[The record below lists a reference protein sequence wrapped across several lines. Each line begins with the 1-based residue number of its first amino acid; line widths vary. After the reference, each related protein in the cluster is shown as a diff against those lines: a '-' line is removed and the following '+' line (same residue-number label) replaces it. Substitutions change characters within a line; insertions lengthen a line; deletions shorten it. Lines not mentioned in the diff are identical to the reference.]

1 MQAWVV
7 WPCVTAVNGLLTR
20 AVLPGLLLQMVSTMA
35 NSSIQEVA
43 STSQHPCL
51 LFQLY
56 VIRDRALVQQWV
68 QQAEA
73 AGYKGLVITVDAQR
87 LVRHMQDCMRATA
100 NNFSWAIE
108 LVWGHAAHMVAL
120 GLRSTVRMSKHQQLT
135 AGVTCFAGAPR
146 G

>member
-1 MQAWVV
+1 M
-7 WPCVTAVNGLLTR
+7 
-20 AVLPGLLLQMVSTMA
+20 LPLLLLQMVSTMA
-35 NSSIQEVA
+35 NTSIQEVA

-87 LVRHMQDCMRATA
+87 LVRQMQACMRASA
-100 NNFSWAIE
+100 NIVCWAVE
-108 LVWGHAAHMVAL
+108 SVRGHAAHMGCSA
-120 GLRSTVRMSKHQQLT
+120 GRAKHRQ
-135 AGVTCFAGAPR
+135 APPDSS

>member
-1 MQAWVV
+1 MLSW
-7 WPCVTAVNGLLTR
+7 
-20 AVLPGLLLQMVSTMA
+20 LLLQMVSTMA
-35 NSSIQEVA
+35 NTSIQEVA

-87 LVRHMQDCMRATA
+87 LVRRRQQCVRAIA
-100 NNFSWAIE
+100 NTIC
-108 LVWGHAAHMVAL
+108 VGQ
-120 GLRSTVRMSKHQQLT
+120 LRW
-135 AGVTCFAGAPR
+135 
-146 G
+146 